1 MGLNGLE
8 WEIIPAEHHLYT
20 TAFPNHKVVFSKFLA
35 VGRATR
41 KILKVIEFILLDEH
55 KKPKKRRQETPNSR
69 GSNKEIMCDNVF
81 IKGSWEAILP
91 SYG

>member
-20 TAFPNHKVVFSKFLA
+20 TAFPNHTVVFSKFLA
-35 VGRATR
+35 AGRATR

-55 KKPKKRRQETPNSR
+55 KKPKKKTARDPKQQ
-69 GSNKEIMCDNVF
+69 GK
-81 IKGSWEAILP
+81 
-91 SYG
+91 